1 MKKIYSYILVM
12 LSLIFLAGCGND
24 SSKELDQKE
33 LVYGYESLACMG
45 EVQGEV
51 MHVSAA
57 GDEIYICSGEYEGA
71 GGAEEEVF
79 EELTALHFYKCK
91 SDGND
96 LKKLPISWDVDG
108 FEWLH
113 SIKGCGSGELWLLV
127 SSYSGESMTDTY
139 VLRKMA
145 EDGTVLKELDLSKYL
160 DLEEWYVFDFEIDGE
175 DNLYINTGNGILI
188 LDKEGKKAGLAEDED
203 LIEHILCAKD
213 GSVMAGFAYEDGYT
227 LKKIDPKQAAF
238 GETYRTGL
246 AYYDITVVK
255 GAGGYDFCYRTD
267 EVLYGYDLATGQ
279 QKEIL
284 HFAASGMSTTALR
297 SIYALSEQTILVFYG
312 ADNEKPELCLMKK
325 KDPKDVKARKI
336 VTFASCYPDE
346 EVKKQAHLFNQSQD
360 KYLVVVKDYH
370 NSGNPEKDLYKD
382 LLAGDVIDL
391 VDLSG
396 LATDKY
402 IGRGM
407 FEDLY
412 KYMKRDKE
420 IQKEDFIA
428 HLLAIMETDGKLY
441 HISPTVGMNAIVGKA
456 SDVTGNTPLTFE
468 TLAKMEEGGAK
479 GFYRETKSSVL
490 SNALSMN
497 YDSYMNWTQG
507 TCHFTEEDFISAL
520 EYADTYVD
528 DGVDLW
534 EEYPE
539 TVAEKIRSG
548 EILFITHYA
557 ISPEDLQGYEKQYE
571 EKIGLTG
578 FPSRTYSGAAIS
590 LNRDF
595 AICASSSDKKGAWAF
610 LKTFLS
616 REYVYGDPGETM
628 AIPVRTDSFEDRIKA
643 YTATEAY
650 TDDFGNKIAPIS
662 YEWYYEET
670 EMQVKPLSKEQE
682 ALYRESVSGMDHKC
696 VYDPDVNRIVLEEA
710 EPYFDGDITSQE
722 AAEKIQKR
730 VSEYMADYREE

>member
-12 LSLIFLAGCGND
+12 LSLLFLAGCGND

-33 LVYGYESLACMG
+33 LVYGYENLSCMG
-45 EVQGEV
+45 EVQGEI
-51 MHVSAA
+51 MHLSVT
-57 GDEIYICSGEYEGA
+57 GDELYICAGEYEGA
-71 GGAEEEVF
+71 GSEEEEVL
-79 EELTALHFYKCK
+79 EELTAMHFYICK
-91 SDGND
+91 SDGSD

-113 SIKGCGSGELWLLV
+113 SIKGSGSGALWLLV

-145 EDGTVLKELDLSKYL
+145 EDGSVLKELDLSKYL

-175 DNLYINTGNGILI
+175 ENIYINTGYGILI
-188 LDKEGKKAGLAEDED
+188 LDKEGKKVGFVEEED

-213 GSVMAGFAYEDGYT
+213 GSVMAGFAYEDGYA

-238 GETYRTGL
+238 CETYRTGL
-246 AYYDITVVK
+246 SYYDITVVK
-255 GAGGYDFCYRTD
+255 GAGVYDFCYRID
-267 EVLYGYDLATGQ
+267 EMLYGYDLTTGQ
-279 QKEIL
+279 QTPIL
-284 HFAASGMSTTALR
+284 HFAASGMSTTAIR
-297 SIYALSEQTILVFYG
+297 SIYTLSEQSVLVFYG
-312 ADNEKPELCLMKK
+312 TDSEKPELCLMKK
-325 KDPKDVKARKI
+325 KDPKEVKARKI

-346 EVKKQAHLFNQSQD
+346 EVKKQALLFNQSQD
-360 KYLVVVKDYH
+360 KYLVVVKDYR
-370 NSGNPEKDLYKD
+370 NSENPEKDLYKD
-382 LLAGDVIDL
+382 LLVGDVIDL

-402 IGRGM
+402 IARGM

-441 HISPTVGMNAIVGKA
+441 HISPTVGMNAVVAKA
-456 SDVTGNTPLTFE
+456 SNMTGNTPLTFE
-468 TLAKMEEGGAK
+468 TLAKMEEGGGK

-490 SNALSMN
+490 SNALLMN
-497 YDSYMNWTQG
+497 YDSYMNWAQG

-520 EYADTYVD
+520 EYADTYTD
-528 DGVDLW
+528 EGVDLW

-539 TVAEKIRSG
+539 SVTEKIRNE
-548 EILFITHYA
+548 EIFFVEHYG
-557 ISPEDLQGYEKQYE
+557 ISPEELQGYEKQYE
-571 EKIGLTG
+571 EKIGVTG
-578 FPSRTYSGAAIS
+578 FPSGRYSGPAMS

-595 AICASSSDKKGAWAF
+595 AICKSSSDKKGAWAF

-628 AIPVRTDSFEDRIKA
+628 NVPIRTDSFEDRMKA
-643 YTATEAY
+643 YTTTETY
-650 TDDFGNKIAPIS
+650 TDDFGNQIAPIS
-662 YEWYYEET
+662 YEWYYEEM
-670 EMQVKPLSKEQE
+670 EIQVKPLNREQE
-682 ALYRESVSGMDHKC
+682 ALYREIVLGTDHKY
-696 VYDPDVNRIVLEEA
+696 VYDADVNRIVLEEA
-710 EPYFDGDITSQE
+710 EPYFDGDITSRE